1 MAPSRVLTVESR
13 FHHSRGEQENRHMLK
28 KSLVI
33 ASVATLMGAATL
45 STQAKAADPIFGA
58 LVGGALG
65 AGIGHAVDG
74 RHGAGVGA
82 AIGAFAGAVSAS
94 SYDGYYGGSGYYGG
108 GGYYGGPR
116 AYGPAYAPAPVYGYG
131 YAAPVY
137 PSATIVYSSG
147 GHRGHRHRHHR
158 NHYRDGGYGY

>member
-1 MAPSRVLTVESR
+1 
-13 FHHSRGEQENRHMLK
+13 MLK
-28 KSLVI
+28 KPLII
-33 ASVATLMGAATL
+33 ASAAAILMGLATL

-65 AGIGHAVDG
+65 AGIGHAVAG

-82 AIGAFAGAVSAS
+82 AIGAIAGAASAANS
-94 SYDGYYGGSGYYGG
+94 PYYYDDGYYAPAPRYYG
-108 GGYYGGPR
+108 PT
-116 AYGPAYAPAPVYGYG
+116 YAPAPVYSYG

-147 GHRGHRHRHHR
+147 PRYYGHRHYNHYRGDRHHYRGHR
-158 NHYRDGGYGY
+158 